1 MIYGKE
7 YIKGDVVELF
17 YGKYKL
23 FLILFEGLD
32 FVVVKIKYC
41 REGSKLIYGILNFFF
56 KCENNNNLNVI
67 CIMFFKCKFLFDLLK
82 Y

>member
-1 MIYGKE
+1 MINGKE
-7 YIKGDVVELF
+7 YIVGDVVELF

-56 KCENNNNLNVI
+56 KFENNNNVNV
-67 CIMFFKCKFLFDLLK
+67 IMFFKCKFLFDLLK